1 MNRRNFLAGSIA
13 LAGQHKLLH
22 SMGALSMGGQA
33 TPAATSPQNL
43 LSTTFTESF
52 LASNLMFADQYHPY
66 PRWDERAAWEAVPE
80 DLRAPI
86 VRQAEPIKRR
96 AGTRF

>member
-1 MNRRNFLAGSIA
+1 MNRRHFLAGSIA
-13 LAGQHKLLH
+13 LAGQQKLLR
-22 SMGALSMGGQA
+22 SMGAMPIGGQG

-52 LASNLMFADQYHPY
+52 LTSNLVSADKFHPY

-80 DLRAPI
+80 DLRTPDRKS
-86 VRQAEPIKRR
+86 V
-96 AGTRF
+96 